1 MEIPTSKSSPT
12 LSALTQ
18 APSTHRS
25 SRISRNA
32 RASVLC
38 NPRGN
43 RKTTVDP
50 NLQAQIEI
58 EFKEDDYD
66 ITPERLERVRSSVRF
81 NDPSVS
87 KLTARERKTLFL
99 GQKLIH
105 EALIIEEEEDD
116 DEDDDNNNDNNND
129 TSAHNNNNNTTP
141 TMPQAI
147 TMAGAVG
154 AAVVGAPLV
163 AGVAAVAGAAGVAGA
178 VMSTA
183 GASSSMS
190 SSSGVQKRG
199 NGQER
204 RAPPG
209 QQQRGRRMCRR
220 CQAFKPPRA
229 HHCSICK
236 RCIVKMDHHCP
247 WVNNCVG
254 IGNHKYFLLF
264 IFYTCLSCL
273 YSFLFVIY
281 RFVHCIGHVHSHHH
295 GPRCVDHPT
304 DLLPLVGLA
313 VEALLFGLFTMCMMC
328 DQWDVVTTNLTHID
342 RLKGETHGHHGR
354 RSDPPV
360 PGHNGGGYSQLP
372 QHYNQGGAKNL
383 LKNARAGINEVFG
396 TGRHLLSSLS
406 GTSSSSANAPTSSRF
421 HYTWLSPLHRVC
433 FPDTVR
439 DDIFGYCR
447 PVCGGG
453 AARRLSLKSMEMV
466 GRGGEKGRGAGA
478 AEIV

>member
-1 MEIPTSKSSPT
+1 MTTDPGAVPPDANPLPDLDELDDLIKGETNNRNRNQQRSSTGSAEVAQLHNTMGKSTANNNGNAGNDGNTTERANVVERGSSGAGAMAGAMARNIKSSS
-12 LSALTQ
+12 LMQ
-18 APSTHRS
+18 ED
-25 SRISRNA
+25 
-32 RASVLC
+32 
-38 NPRGN
+38 
-43 RKTTVDP
+43 TTVD
-50 NLQAQIEI
+50 
-58 EFKEDDYD
+58 Y
-66 ITPERLERVRSSVRF
+66 
-81 NDPSVS
+81 
-87 KLTARERKTLFL
+87 
-99 GQKLIH
+99 
-105 EALIIEEEEDD
+105 
-116 DEDDDNNNDNNND
+116 DNNNDNNND